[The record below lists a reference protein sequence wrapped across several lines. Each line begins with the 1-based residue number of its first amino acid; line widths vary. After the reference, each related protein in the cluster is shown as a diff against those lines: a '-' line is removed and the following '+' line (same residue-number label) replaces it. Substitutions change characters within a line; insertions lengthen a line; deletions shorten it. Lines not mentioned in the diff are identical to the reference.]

1 MFPER
6 SVTGAAPAG
15 RIGMALRP
23 GHCPADRDE
32 AAEAYVA
39 DNLLMADRA
48 ALEEHMLICA
58 GCRMAVEDAGKY
70 GKALRQAKRRLRTE
84 QGRSG

>member
-1 MFPER
+1 
-6 SVTGAAPAG
+6 
-15 RIGMALRP
+15 MALRP

-48 ALEEHMLICA
+48 ALEEHMLIWA